1 MMGFLLEIEMK
12 DFDITQIN
20 KDTKVVVFRVA
31 FAAYMGSEGS
41 IDYIDGVC
49 RDIGEKLKDQG
60 ITALFVDDLI
70 QIEPLTDDLLSTG
83 DLKSI

>member
-1 MMGFLLEIEMK
+1 MK

-20 KDTKVVVFRVA
+20 KDTKVIVFRVA
-31 FAAYMGSEGS
+31 FAAYMGSDGS

-49 RDIGEKLKDQG
+49 RDISEKLKDQG

-70 QIEPLTDDLLSTG
+70 QIEPLTDELLSTG
-83 DLKSI
+83 NLKTLE